1 MKQILKDTVAGVALL
16 GSIIITMALIVIT
29 LYTLAGK

>member
-1 MKQILKDTVAGVALL
+1 MKQILKDTITGVALL